1 MIDFHCHLDLYP
13 DPEAVA
19 ARASAAGVYVLAVT
33 TTPRAWAG
41 TNARLAKFPRIRI
54 ALGLHP
60 QVVHERHQEVARL
73 CELIG
78 ETRYVGEI
86 GLDASPEHAASLE
99 LQRSVLNRILSEC
112 AANGGRI
119 LSLHSRGAASAVLNA
134 LEAHPRAGLPVLHW
148 FSGTRKELDRAIR
161 LGCWFSVGPAMLR
174 SEKGRK
180 LAEAMPRER
189 VLTETDGP
197 FASEGKLPLMPWDV
211 SIAEERLAELWQCT
225 AREVEERLTRNL
237 RALTVQ
243 QPLSVREGPDN
254 G

>member
-1 MIDFHCHLDLYP
+1 MIDLHCHLDLYP

-19 ARASAAGVYVLAVT
+19 ARASAEGIYILAVT

-41 TNARLAKFPRIRI
+41 TNARLAKFPRVRI

-60 QVVHERHQEVARL
+60 QVVHERHDEVGRL

-78 ETRYVGEI
+78 EARYIGEI
-86 GLDASPEHAASLE
+86 GLDGSPEHAGSLD
-99 LQRSVLNRILSEC
+99 LQKRVLNRILAAC

-119 LSLHSRGAASAVLNA
+119 LSLHSRGATTAVLDA
-134 LEAHPRAGLPVLHW
+134 LEAHPLAGTPVLHW

-161 LGCWFSVGPAMLR
+161 LRCWFSVGPAMLR
-174 SEKGRK
+174 SKKGRK
-180 LAEAMPRER
+180 LVQAMPHER

-211 SIAEERLAELWQCT
+211 RLAEERLAEVWECT
-225 AREVEERLTRNL
+225 ATIVEEHLANNL
-237 RALTVQ
+237 RALTSAV
-243 QPLSVREGPDN
+243 PS
-254 G
+254 